1 MKETVNI
8 VHDEFKRIL
17 MHHTGSTSDPETLKL
32 LKSKLDKYF
41 LSVSEQ
47 LGYTHLPTVKAEI
60 EGPFLTLNFFSE
72 AGKRLETFGDLV
84 YYMDTGEVFPNNVV
98 L

>member
-1 MKETVNI
+1 MEKQVNI
-8 VHDEFKRIL
+8 VHDEVKRIL
-17 MHHTGSTSDPETLKL
+17 MKHTGNTSDPETCNVLK
-32 LKSKLDKYF
+32 KELDRYF

-47 LGYTHLPTVKAEI
+47 LGYPNLPTVKAEI

-72 AGKRLETFGDLV
+72 SGKRLETFGDLV
-84 YYMDTGEVFPNNVV
+84 YYMDTGKIQENVV